1 VQEANQLT
9 FSPLLDIVRSVIQ
22 PDLPVYLVGGAV
34 RDLFLKREV
43 HDLDFAMPAY
53 ALETARAVANRL
65 KAAYYPL
72 DPIRQTGRVILSG
85 ENGQRTFLDFAVYRA
100 SDLMSDLRA
109 RDFTINAMAM
119 ELGHSLTLI
128 DPLDGA
134 QDMTS
139 RLLRACSPSSFEE
152 DPVRILRAVRLAT
165 ELNFR
170 IHSDTLLSL
179 RRAIPHLSSVAPERS
194 RDELFRILEGS
205 KPAACMRALELLGV
219 LPYLLPELV
228 DLQRVEQS
236 PPHIADIW
244 IHTLDVVEKL
254 ELILNVLAAQYEP
267 DVSANLIAGQ
277 VSLRIGRYRQQI
289 SEHLQREPGV
299 GRSLRGLL
307 LLGAL
312 YHDAGKPQTRQ
323 VEESGRVRFFN
334 HDSVGAEL
342 VTFRGREL
350 RLSNIEVDWLSKL
363 VRHHMRPLMMA
374 DTGKTPSSRAIFR
387 FFRDSGEAGV
397 DVGLLSLAD
406 VWGTYGSSLPPDVW
420 SRQVEAVRLLLESWW
435 DKTEQVVHPPRL
447 LDGYDLLSEFELSP
461 GPFVGRLLDEIQEAQ
476 AAGLVSDRQQALD
489 YARKVI
495 RQEDIPPDTAA

>member
-1 VQEANQLT
+1 MQETNQLP
-9 FSPLLDIVRSVIQ
+9 FFPLLDIVRSVIQ
-22 PDLPVYLVGGAV
+22 QDLPVYLVGGAV
-34 RDLFLKREV
+34 RDFFLKREV

-53 ALETARAVANRL
+53 ALETARSVANQL

-72 DPIRQTGRVILSG
+72 DPVRQTGRVILSG
-85 ENGQRTFLDFAVYRA
+85 ENGQRTYLDFAVFRA
-100 SDLMSDLRA
+100 SDLISDLRA

-119 ELGHSLTLI
+119 ELGHSMTLI

-170 IHSDTLLSL
+170 IHSDTLLNL
-179 RRAIPHLSSVAPERS
+179 RRAIPLLRSVAPERS
-194 RDELFRILEGS
+194 RDELFRILEGP
-205 KPAACMRALELLGV
+205 KPTACMRALDILGV

-228 DLQRVEQS
+228 DLQKVEQS
-236 PPHIADIW
+236 LPHIADIW
-244 IHTLDVVEKL
+244 LHTLDVVQKL
-254 ELILNVLAAQYEP
+254 ELILDVLAAQYEP
-267 DVSANLIAGQ
+267 DVAANLIAGL

-289 SEHLQREPGV
+289 NEHLHREPGV

-307 LLGAL
+307 FFGAL

-334 HDSVGAEL
+334 HDAVGAEL

-350 RLSNIEVDWLSKL
+350 RLSNSEVDWLSKL
-363 VRHHMRPLMMA
+363 VRHHMRPLLMA
-374 DTGKTPSSRAIFR
+374 DAGKTPSSRVIFR

-397 DVGLLSLAD
+397 DVCLLSLAD
-406 VWGTYGSSLPPDVW
+406 VWGTYGSRLPPDVW

-435 DKTEQVVHPPRL
+435 DKAEQVVYPPRL
-447 LDGYDLLSEFELSP
+447 LDGYDLLSEFGLSP
-461 GPFVGRLLDEIQEAQ
+461 GPMVGRILDEIQEAQ

-495 RQEDIPPDTAA
+495 RQEDRPPDTA